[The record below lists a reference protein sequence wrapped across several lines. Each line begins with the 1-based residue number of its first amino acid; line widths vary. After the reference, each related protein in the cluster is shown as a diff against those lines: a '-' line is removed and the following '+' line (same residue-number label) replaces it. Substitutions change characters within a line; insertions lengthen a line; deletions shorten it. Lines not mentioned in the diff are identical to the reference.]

1 MLIDTKARQAK
12 ARSTP
17 YKLADQGGLYLH
29 VSVTGSKSWRY
40 DYRLH
45 GKRETLTI
53 GKYPDVTLAGARE
66 LHAEARREVAK
77 GGSPAKAKR
86 EEREARSNTFQAV
99 ATEWYSTLA
108 PHRSVS
114 WCESTRRWLET
125 ELYPAIGVKPLRD
138 IKPIDILAVMR
149 KLEAGGTACT
159 ANCVRQ
165 TASRVFQ
172 HAIRDL
178 RADYDPAQSL
188 RGAVMIPRTK
198 HHAALAAKDIPAFL
212 LAIDVDSGKWAT
224 RLAVK
229 LLLLTLVRKSELL
242 NATWDEIDF
251 ERAQWRIP
259 ETRTKTRAPHI
270 VLLSAQALDCFQ
282 QLHSLACGSR
292 FILPHH
298 GDLNRPMGQ
307 STLNA
312 MFNRMGYQGSLTVH
326 GLRATASTILNEQG
340 FRPDIIERQL
350 AHTERNK
357 VRASYNHA
365 QYFEERQKMLQHWA
379 NYLDAVGSGAV
390 VTALK
395 SRAA

>member
-1 MLIDTKARQAK
+1 MLTDTQARQAK

-29 VSVTGSKSWRY
+29 VSITGCKSWRY
-40 DYRLH
+40 DYRLQ
-45 GKRETLTI
+45 GRRETLTI

-66 LHAEARREVAK
+66 LHAAARREVAK
-77 GGSPAKAKR
+77 GDSPAKVKR
-86 EEREARSNTFQAV
+86 QQRETRSDTFQAV

-108 PHRSVS
+108 PHRSAS
-114 WCESTRRWLET
+114 WREATHRWLT
-125 ELYPAIGVKPLRD
+125 KELYPAIGSKPMRD
-138 IKPIDILAVMR
+138 IKPADILSVMR
-149 KLEAGGTACT
+149 KLEARGTACT
-159 ANCVRQ
+159 ANHVRQ

-172 HAIRDL
+172 HAIRNL
-178 RADYDPAQSL
+178 RAEYDPAQSL
-188 RGAVMIPRTK
+188 RGAVVIPRTE

-212 LAIDVDSGKWAT
+212 LAIKADSGKWTT

-242 NATWDEIDF
+242 NATWDEVDF
-251 ERAQWRIP
+251 DRGEWRIP
-259 ETRTKTRAPHI
+259 GGRTKMKAPHI
-270 VLLSAQALDCFQ
+270 VPLSMQAVDCFRELQALLLRVQVCP
-282 QLHSLACGSR
+282 
-292 FILPHH
+292 PHH
-298 GDLNRPMGQ
+298 GDLWRPMGH

-312 MFNRMGYQGSLTVH
+312 LFNRMGYQGTLTVH
-326 GLRATASTILNEQG
+326 GLRANASTLLNEQG
-340 FRPDIIERQL
+340 FRPDVIERQL

-365 QYFEERQKMLQHWA
+365 QYFEERRHMLQHWA
-379 NYLDAVGSGAV
+379 NYLDAVTSGAA